1 MLRVMEKMVQ
11 IPDDFIDNN
20 TNFSE
25 LIAALKKG
33 FASEEILVPMRHHH
47 DFPNPEVGTDS
58 TLLLMPAWHSRK
70 VAGVK
75 IATVSP
81 ENGRFDLPS
90 IQAVYVLM
98 DALTGTMKAI
108 LQAKSMTAKRTA
120 AASALAS
127 SFLSRKDASSL
138 LMIGTGALSAN
149 LVLAHASVRPIK
161 TVYVWGRTLEKAQA
175 ICDKL
180 KDEDFLCE
188 AVETIEEKIAEVDIV
203 SSATLSKIPLVLGKF
218 LNKGQHI
225 DLVGAYRK
233 DTREAD
239 DETLAKASVFIDTY
253 QGGLKES
260 GDIAIPLKNGTLKEE
275 DIKGDLFGLCSNT
288 IKGRSH
294 PQEITVFKSVGH
306 ALEDLM
312 AASYYYEKFISG

>member
-1 MLRVMEKMVQ
+1 MEKMIQ
-11 IPDDFIDNN
+11 IPDDFINEN
-20 TNFSE
+20 TDFPE

-47 DFPNPEVGTDS
+47 DFPNPDVGTDS
-58 TLLLMPAWHSRK
+58 TLLLMPAWHSGK

-98 DALTGTMKAI
+98 DALKGTMKAI
-108 LQAKSMTAKRTA
+108 LQAKSLTAKRTA

-127 SFLSRKDASSL
+127 SFLSRTDSTSL

-149 LVLAHASVRPIK
+149 LVRAHASVRPIK
-161 TVYVWGRTLEKAQA
+161 NVFVWGRNFEKAQA
-175 ICDKL
+175 VCDEL
-180 KDEDFLCE
+180 TGEAFDCL
-188 AVETIEEKIAEVDIV
+188 AVESIEEKIGEVDIV
-203 SSATLSKIPLVLGKF
+203 SSATLSPTPLVLGSHLKP
-218 LNKGQHI
+218 GQHI

-233 DTREAD
+233 DMREAD
-239 DETLAKASVFIDTY
+239 DEALGKSSVYIDTF

-260 GDIAIPLKNGTLKEE
+260 GDIAIPLKSGVLKEE
-275 DIKGDLFGLCSNT
+275 DIKGDLFGLCSGT
-288 IKGRSH
+288 AKGRNH
-294 PQEITVFKSVGH
+294 PEEITYFKSVGH

-312 AASYYYEKFISG
+312 AASYYYQLFNQ